1 MHRFRFR
8 TAIPAAVPALFALAA
23 MAAEPIG
30 QTASQP
36 QGDEIVV
43 EAPRTLRPPRRTNRF
58 RGETELVA
66 KVRLGVFY
74 HDLRLADP
82 KDASRLTERL
92 ESTARQAC
100 AYLDDL
106 YPLQK
111 DPDCRKR
118 AVDAAMPEARAA
130 IAKAQEAA
138 APVAP
143 AAAAP

>member
-8 TAIPAAVPALFALAA
+8 TAVPVTILALFALAA

-30 QTASQP
+30 QTASPP

-43 EAPRTLRPPRRTNRF
+43 EAPRTLRPPKRTNRF

-82 KDASRLTERL
+82 KDAERL
-92 ESTARQAC
+92 LARIDTTARQAC
-100 AYLDDL
+100 TYLDDL

-118 AVDAAMPEARAA
+118 AVDAASPAAAAA
-130 IAKAQEAA
+130 IARAQEAA
-138 APVAP
+138 APAATPAP
-143 AAAAP
+143 